1 MAMLGP
7 EAIHSVPRIAPVH
20 LEMRMA
26 YVEAPVARELG
37 LHDGQVVQA
46 TVATDQGQLKLVLNN
61 HIFNIPLSPYIK
73 DGDMVQLRAQLLPA
87 GKWVLQLLHSGS
99 FAGPDPSA
107 GQLPTTAVPSR
118 LSALLF
124 QPGGFANVF
133 SLLQPGVLES
143 LVPPVEGGAE
153 LKKRIA
159 AQRLSMGALQPQT
172 LKRWLLGHLKSG
184 EANLLDGDVA
194 VDDTK
199 ALLRLLVNERA
210 RAGSQES
217 ADLHAR
223 LQNALDE
230 VESAQVQ
237 AAQDWQ
243 KGDLR
248 YALVIPFRDA
258 DPLEMKF
265 ERKGNRPGQPKNPL
279 IVNMHT
285 QSRVLG
291 EVWLKT
297 TIYEG
302 AKVDLTMW
310 ALNKDIAE
318 QARFNASELTYEL
331 ENAGLVMGSFQ
342 VYNAPRPDAQE
353 ERAPPPHGALVDT
366 QA

>member
-1 MAMLGP
+1 MVMLGP
-7 EAIHSVPRIAPVH
+7 EAIHHIPRIAPVH
-20 LEMRMA
+20 LDMRVA

-46 TVATDQGQLKLVLNN
+46 TVASFQGQLKLVLNQ
-61 HIFNIPLSPYIK
+61 HIFNLPLSPYIK
-73 DGDMVQLRAQLLPA
+73 EGDMVQLRAQLLPA
-87 GKWVLQLLHSGS
+87 GKWVLQLLHSGN
-99 FAGPDPSA
+99 FAGPDPTA
-107 GQLPTTAVPSR
+107 GQTAVPMPSR
-118 LSALLF
+118 LNAMLF
-124 QPGGFANVF
+124 QPAGFTTLF

-159 AQRLSMGALQPQT
+159 AQRLNMGSLQPQT

-184 EANLLDGDVA
+184 EAAMLDGA
-194 VDDTK
+194 PAIDDTK
-199 ALLRLLVNERA
+199 ALLRLLVNARA
-210 RAGSQES
+210 RADTEETAEVHDSL
-217 ADLHAR
+217 LH
-223 LQNALDE
+223 ALDE
-230 VESAQVQ
+230 VEAAQTQ

-265 ERKGNRPGQPKNPL
+265 ERKGNRPGQPQNPL

-310 ALNKDIAE
+310 ALNKDVAE
-318 QARFNASELTYEL
+318 QARFTASELTYEL

-342 VYNAPRPDAQE
+342 VYNAARPDAQVQ
-353 ERAPPPHGALVDT
+353 RPLPPHGALVDT